1 MTYSTTKVKVG
12 EVSDVNITFK
22 TPLKSGDMDI
32 TITLDKELKSID
44 EESFNHIVF
53 PITRRAK

>member
-32 TITLDKELKSID
+32 TIQPPGNKEVKK
-44 EESFNHIVF
+44 H
-53 PITRRAK
+53 R